1 MPCAPI
7 AAGDCRCFI
16 DGVEI
21 DDTQSLTVPSAAVG
35 LLPLQIERTTP
46 TSGGEERSAEIDYYK
61 YEFRPATKGQMYP
74 E

>member
-7 AAGDCRCFI
+7 AAGDCRCCI

-21 DDTQSLTVPSAAVG
+21 DDAQSLSVPSAATG
-35 LLPLQIERTTP
+35 LLPLQFVRLGG
-46 TSGGEERSAEIDYYK
+46 SGTKAAEIDYYK
-61 YEFRPATKGQMYP
+61 YEVRPSGQSAMYP